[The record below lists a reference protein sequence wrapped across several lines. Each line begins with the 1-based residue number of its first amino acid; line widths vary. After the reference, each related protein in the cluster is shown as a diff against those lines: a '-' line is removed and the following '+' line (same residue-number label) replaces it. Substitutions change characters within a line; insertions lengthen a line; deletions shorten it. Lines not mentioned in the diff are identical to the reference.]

1 MVLTSSLMDAL
12 STSGADSADNPGTQ
26 DQSTQTLAQPE
37 PDASSLPPNSTTPT
51 GGGNLQGSLSPQN
64 NPAQSQPLSATP
76 PPPAGLQ
83 GLGGRLRG
91 VLYGLATG
99 GVPGAVAGSIDPN
112 QAKTNYQDRQQVQAA
127 NVRFASARAAEQV
140 ANANRAD
147 AQWQSWDSDHQRA
160 VQQQQQ
166 LGILDEAQKAG
177 FVVRGVTTLDQ
188 GTAANTAS
196 AMSNLADIT
205 KSDGSVGEML
215 HLHVGDKMMSL
226 QLRDPNTGLGLV
238 NSRLKAQGLPNI
250 PQDTW
255 ANYSQEARNS
265 LGIDAM
271 NFTDPGRGHVTTD
284 TLTTLQNRLR
294 LVKAQSDWTGKDALV
309 NSLQSAVDLQS
320 SILDRQNERA
330 AQQKAQEITTTGAAT
345 TQNQVASIQAT
356 AGPEASAAGQ
366 KAEAVARGS
375 VKGNIEGQ
383 MDASGG
389 STTTG
394 TLNPATGADE
404 GFLSQ
409 LPPQQANTIR
419 AIGEGRVELS
429 PRVMSSKDGKLLM
442 QQLTTAYPNFDQS
455 KAQSY
460 FKTRQDFTSGK
471 TSVGIN
477 SYNTAIAHLGTMWD
491 HVSGTNSLML
501 NTPGTQVHRQL
512 DLDKQLVSTE
522 LAKAVS
528 NGQMTEKEKSDIL
541 GSISGYTVGS
551 YQDRIQEAATLLNGK
566 LEAYQQ
572 QWNNGA
578 PPGAV
583 SQVRILGPQAEAT
596 IAKIRGGAVQ
606 QVPSG
611 PPAGASHAVIV
622 NGKTVG
628 YTSDG
633 KTMTP
638 APQ

>member
-1 MVLTSSLMDAL
+1 MTITSSLADAL
-12 STSGADSADNPGTQ
+12 NTSGADSADNPGSADPSSQ
-26 DQSTQTLAQPE
+26 ALAQPE
-37 PDASSLPPNSTTPT
+37 PDASTLPPNSTTPT
-51 GGGNLQGSLSPQN
+51 GGNTQSSLSPQI
-64 NPAQSQPLSATP
+64 NPAQSEPLSATP
-76 PPPAGLQ
+76 PPPPGLK

-127 NVRFASARAAEQV
+127 NVRFASARAAEMV

-147 AQWQSWDSDHQRA
+147 AQWQSWDTDHQLA
-160 VQQQQQ
+160 VQQQQ

-177 FVVRGVTTLDQ
+177 FVVRAVTPLDQ
-188 GTAANTAS
+188 GAAANTQS
-196 AMSNLADIT
+196 AMNNLQQIT
-205 KSDGSVGEML
+205 STDGAVGEML
-215 HLHVGDKMMSL
+215 HLHVGDKTMSL
-226 QLRDPNTGLGLV
+226 QLRDPNAGLDLV

-250 PQDTW
+250 SQEMW
-255 ANYSQEARNS
+255 QSYSQADRNS
-265 LGIDAM
+265 LGITAL
-271 NFTDPGRGHVTTD
+271 NFTDPERGHVSPD
-284 TLTTLQNRLR
+284 SLVTLQNRLG
-294 LVKAQSDWTGKDALV
+294 LVKAQPDFTGKDDLV
-309 NSLQSAVDLQS
+309 SSLQTAVDTQT
-320 SILDRQNERA
+320 SILDRQNERQ

-345 TQNQVASIQAT
+345 TQNQVANIQAT

-366 KAEAVARGS
+366 KAEATAKGS
-375 VKGNIEGQ
+375 AKGAIEGQ
-383 MDASGG
+383 MSAMGG

-455 KAQSY
+455 KALSY

-528 NGQMTEKEKSDIL
+528 NGQMTEKEKGDIL

-596 IAKIRGGAVQ
+596 IAKIRGGATAQ
-606 QVPSG
+606 QIPSG

>member
-1 MVLTSSLMDAL
+1 M
-12 STSGADSADNPGTQ
+12 
-26 DQSTQTLAQPE
+26 
-37 PDASSLPPNSTTPT
+37 
-51 GGGNLQGSLSPQN
+51 
-64 NPAQSQPLSATP
+64 
-76 PPPAGLQ
+76 
-83 GLGGRLRG
+83 
-91 VLYGLATG
+91 LYGLATG
-99 GVPGAVAGSIDPN
+99 GAVGAVAGAIAPN
-112 QAKTNYQDRQQVQAA
+112 DAQTRYQQRQEVAAA
-127 NVRFASARAAEQV
+127 NVKFASARAAEMV

-147 AQWQSWDSDHQRA
+147 AQWQSWDSDHQLA
-160 VQQQQQ
+160 VQQQQ
-166 LGILDEAQKAG
+166 LSILDEAQKAG
-177 FVVRGVTTLDQ
+177 FVVRAVTQLDQ
-188 GTAANTAS
+188 GAAANTKS
-196 AMSNLADIT
+196 AMDNLAQIT
-205 KSDGSVGEML
+205 ATDGSVGEMA
-215 HLHVGDKMMSL
+215 HIHIGDKLLSL
-226 QLRDPNTGLGLV
+226 QLRDPNAGLDFV

-250 PQDTW
+250 SPEMWQ
-255 ANYSQEARNS
+255 NYSQADRNS
-265 LGIDAM
+265 LGITAL
-271 NFTDPGRGHVTTD
+271 NFSDPERGHVSPD
-284 TLTTLQNRLR
+284 SLVTLQNRLG
-294 LVKAQSDWTGKDALV
+294 LVKAQPDFTGKDDLV
-309 NSLQSAVDLQS
+309 NSLQTAVDLQS
-320 SILDRQNERA
+320 SILDRANERA

-345 TQNQVASIQAT
+345 TQNQVANIQAT

-389 STTTG
+389 TTTTG

-455 KAQSY
+455 KALSY

-596 IAKIRGGAVQ
+596 IAKIKGGPAVQ
-606 QVPSG
+606 PR
-611 PPAGASHAVIV
+611 AVRDAKG
-622 NGKTVG
+622 NLLG
-628 YTSDG
+628 YTTDG
-633 KTMTP
+633 KTMSP
-638 APQ
+638 VGQQ